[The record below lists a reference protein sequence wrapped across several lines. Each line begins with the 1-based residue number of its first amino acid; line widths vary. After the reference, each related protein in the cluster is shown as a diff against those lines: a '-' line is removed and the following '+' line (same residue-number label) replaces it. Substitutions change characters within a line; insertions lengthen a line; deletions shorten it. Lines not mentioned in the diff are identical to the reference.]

1 MRLTL
6 GKKFYRFLNILG
18 WIVCGITIAS
28 IAILQLTDWRPLGEA
43 VRYEEINEIILN
55 LSYSYLAAYMFYIV
69 MNWLPGLR
77 RKSIVKSYTKY
88 HLLKIREHISICINS
103 QHLYALLGRKSY
115 AGYAPYQSREEFIAE
130 FGEAQLLNLD
140 IIESSRVKIKQLVDS
155 ILIFVEYLSEEELEN
170 LLKVKESL
178 FLKESIRPIEY
189 ADEEQKTEIPNNQRD
204 MAESIYHIY
213 ELIKVIEK

>member
-6 GKKFYRFLNILG
+6 GKKFYGFLNILG

-88 HLLKIREHISICINS
+88 HLLKIREHISICTNS
-103 QHLYALLGRKSY
+103 QHLYALSGRKSY